1 MASIS
6 ERKRRDKPSTWQVI
20 VRVKGQKPVARTFDT
35 PDEARRFG
43 EEIEKKMRLIAKRK
57 HKEVVL
63 ARKSNPTQAEYN
75 ETGLRQVLRDFA
87 DSDASIPRHKRTLPT
102 ILANVGDVML
112 GEIKR
117 AWAKAYIEKLRRKKT
132 RAGRQFSYET
142 LAVHFQIM
150 RKACYWL
157 AEEMELP
164 KPELPLSTSL
174 FPAQWENKR
183 DRRLELHE
191 ERAIMKRL
199 RKINSPA
206 RYHWRLLVRLAL
218 ETGARLQELVK
229 ATWDDVHLERNLWN
243 LPAAHTKGKK
253 ARAIPMS
260 KKAARIF
267 KLLKLLARPDNPR
280 VFHPLGKPSVVS
292 AGFHQFVLDAQVKD
306 FRFHDLR
313 HEAISRMV
321 LYKRKLSVFE
331 IMAIVGHS
339 STEMLVRYANLRGNE
354 LAHRMD

>member
-6 ERKRRDKPSTWQVI
+6 ERKRKDKPSTWQVI

-43 EEIEKKMRLIAKRK
+43 EHIEKEMRLIAKRQ
-57 HKEVVL
+57 HKAVAL

-75 ETGLRQVLRDFA
+75 ESSLRHVLRTFA
-87 DSDASIPRHKRTLPT
+87 QSNASIPRHKKTLPT
-102 ILANVGDVML
+102 ILANVGDVTL

-117 AWAKAYIEKLRRKKT
+117 AWARGYIDKLRKKKT

-150 RKACYWL
+150 RKACLWQ
-157 AEEMELP
+157 AEEIELP
-164 KPELPLSTSL
+164 KPELPFSTTL
-174 FPAQWENKR
+174 FPTQWENKR
-183 DRRLELHE
+183 ERRLDPHE
-191 ERAIMKRL
+191 ERAIMQRL
-199 RKINSPA
+199 RKIKSPS
-206 RYHWRLLVRLAL
+206 RYHWRLLMRLAF

-243 LPAAHTKGKK
+243 LPAANTKTKK

-260 KKAARIF
+260 KKAARVF
-267 KLLKLLARPDNPR
+267 KLLKMLAKPDSSRLFHTLGEPR
-280 VFHPLGKPSVVS
+280 VVS
-292 AGFHQFVLDAQVKD
+292 AGFHKFVLDSQVKD

-339 STEMLVRYANLRGNE
+339 STEMLVRYANLRGDE
-354 LAHRMD
+354 LAQRMD

>member
-6 ERKRRDKPSTWQVI
+6 ERKRKDKPSTWQVL
-20 VRVKGQKPVARTFDT
+20 VRVKGQRSVARTFDT
-35 PDEARRFG
+35 PEEAQKFG
-43 EEIEKKMRLIAKRK
+43 AELEKDMRVIAKRK
-57 HKEVVL
+57 HKAVVL

-87 DSDASIPRHKRTLPT
+87 QSDASIPRHRKTLPT
-102 ILANVGDVML
+102 ILANVGEVAL
-112 GEIKR
+112 GDIKR
-117 AWAKAYIEKLRRKKT
+117 AWAKGYIDKMRKKKT
-132 RAGRQFSYET
+132 RAGRHFSYET
-142 LAVHFQIM
+142 LSVHFQIM
-150 RKACYWL
+150 RKACLWQ

-164 KPELPLSTSL
+164 KPTLPFSTTL
-174 FPAQWENKR
+174 FPPRWENKR
-183 DRRLELHE
+183 DRRLEPHE
-191 ERAIMKRL
+191 ERAIMQRMRRTK
-199 RKINSPA
+199 SHS

-229 ATWDDVHLERNLWN
+229 ATWENVHLDRNLWT
-243 LPAAHTKGKK
+243 LPAEDTKTKK

-260 KKAARIF
+260 KKAARVF
-267 KLLKLLARPDNPR
+267 KLLKMLANADSPR
-280 VFHPLGKPSVVS
+280 VFHALGQPHAVS
-292 AGFHQFVLDAQVKD
+292 AGFHKIVLDAQAKD

-339 STEMLVRYANLRGNE
+339 STEMLVRYANLRGDE